1 MKSMP
6 ASDNNFDSDSQGHGD
21 GDSAGNS
28 NSDSQNDLGDQFKS
42 PRLAPFSPKRLI
54 PLSPAARRNR
64 DLKETRIG
72 WKMAALGWEFSSQV
86 VAGVA
91 LGWGVD
97 YFFPNLGHWGII
109 GGAGAGVLVGI
120 TTFLRSALKLN
131 SELEGSVKKPQNGGK
146 ND

>member
-6 ASDNNFDSDSQGHGD
+6 ASDNNFDSDSQRD
-21 GDSAGNS
+21 GDR
-28 NSDSQNDLGDQFKS
+28 DSRRDSTTDSGGAANRD
-42 PRLAPFSPKRLI
+42 RLAPFSPKRLI

-91 LGWGVD
+91 LGWGAD
-97 YFFPNLGHWGII
+97 YLFPNLGHWGII
-109 GGAGAGVLVGI
+109 CGAGAGVLVGI

-131 SELEGSVKKPQNGGK
+131 SELEGPGKKPQNGGK
-146 ND
+146 NG

>member
-6 ASDNNFDSDSQGHGD
+6 ASDNNFDSDSQRD
-21 GDSAGNS
+21 GDR
-28 NSDSQNDLGDQFKS
+28 DSRHDSTTDSGGEANRD
-42 PRLAPFSPKRLI
+42 RLAPFSPKRLI

-131 SELEGSVKKPQNGGK
+131 SELEGPGKKPQNGGK
-146 ND
+146 NG

>member
-6 ASDNNFDSDSQGHGD
+6 ASDNNFDSDSQRE
-21 GDSAGNS
+21 
-28 NSDSQNDLGDQFKS
+28 NDADRV
-42 PRLAPFSPKRLI
+42 PAFSPKRLI
-54 PLSPAARRNR
+54 PLSPTARRNR

-97 YFFPNLGHWGII
+97 YFFPNMGHWGII

-131 SELEGSVKKPQNGGK
+131 SELEGPGKKPQNGGK
-146 ND
+146 NG

>member
-6 ASDNNFDSDSQGHGD
+6 ASDNNFDSDSRRD
-21 GDSAGNS
+21 ADRDSS
-28 NSDSQNDLGDQFKS
+28 RDSTTDSGGEANRD
-42 PRLAPFSPKRLI
+42 RLAPFSPKRLI

-72 WKMAALGWEFSSQV
+72 WKMAALGWEVSSQV

-91 LGWGVD
+91 LGWGAD
-97 YFFPNLGHWGII
+97 YLFPNLGHWGII

-131 SELEGSVKKPQNGGK
+131 SELEGPGKKPQNGGK
-146 ND
+146 NG